1 MTQTAI
7 RLVMASVALSTTV
20 GVFLHD
26 SHLDTATIT
35 ALRRDTRDKDGSKLS
50 PELHTHA
57 EHMKIKKA
65 SNRSTSPDPRDQL
78 KNRQKKMSPKLTK
91 SGCPAHVQYS

>member
-35 ALRRDTRDKDGSKLS
+35 ALRHDTRDKDGSKLS
-50 PELHTHA
+50 PELHTHT

-65 SNRSTSPDPRDQL
+65 ANRSTSPDPRDQL

-91 SGCPAHVQYS
+91 SGSPAHVQYS